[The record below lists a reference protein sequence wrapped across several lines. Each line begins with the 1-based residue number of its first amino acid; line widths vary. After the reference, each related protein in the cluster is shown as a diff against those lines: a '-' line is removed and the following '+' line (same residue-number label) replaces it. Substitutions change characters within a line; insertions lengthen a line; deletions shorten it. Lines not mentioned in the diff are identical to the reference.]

1 MEPHAIAL
9 AAPPPSPR
17 LRYHALPVAT
27 RIPDMTSSS
36 DQPVSSQPTETP
48 AIAPSPQPWIGIDMR
63 NADVVVDLFNKA
75 AQANLSS
82 KLRKGS
88 TVHLPDRG
96 KVLMT
101 GDVHDHGPNLAKIL
115 KLAAVHESPTNHVII
130 HEVIHGESFINGC
143 DLSVR
148 ILAKVAAMKVAFP
161 DQVHL
166 LQSNHELAQFR
177 GEGILKGNISVCEA
191 FDNGVNFIYGDRA
204 DEVRTALRT
213 FIRSYPL
220 AVRAPRGILFVHSLP
235 GERQIDKFDPTVL
248 DREPTDADLE
258 AGGSGYMLCWGRYQ
272 SQELCDKLAEK
283 LKVQLFITGHQ
294 PAEMGYEMMTRSLMI
309 LASNHEH
316 GMVLPIDLS
325 KRYDMDKVMES
336 LIPLAALQG

>member
-1 MEPHAIAL
+1 
-9 AAPPPSPR
+9 
-17 LRYHALPVAT
+17 
-27 RIPDMTSSS
+27 MTSSS
-36 DQPVSSQPTETP
+36 DQPVSSESIETP
-48 AIAPSPQPWIGIDMR
+48 AIPPSPQPWIGIDMR

-75 AQANLSS
+75 AKANLNS

-130 HEVIHGESFINGC
+130 HEVIHGESFVNGC

-148 ILAKVAAMKVAFP
+148 ILAKVAAMKGAFP

-177 GEGILKGNISVCEA
+177 GEGILKGNVSVCEA

-204 DEVRTALRT
+204 DDVRVALRA

-258 AGGSGYMLCWGRYQ
+258 VGGSGYMLCWGRYQ

-325 KRYDMDKVMES
+325 KRYDMDKAMES

>member
-1 MEPHAIAL
+1 M
-9 AAPPPSPR
+9 
-17 LRYHALPVAT
+17 
-27 RIPDMTSSS
+27 MSSS
-36 DQPVSSQPTETP
+36 DTP
-48 AIAPSPQPWIGIDMR
+48 QTSADSIAPATPLEPALPPSPQPWIGLDMR
-63 NADVVVDLFNKA
+63 NADVVVELFNLA
-75 AQANLSS
+75 ADANLKS
-82 KLRKGS
+82 KLRKGA
-88 TVHLPDRG
+88 TVHLPERG

-101 GDVHDHGPNLAKIL
+101 GDIHDHGPNFTKIL
-115 KLAAVHESPTNHVII
+115 KLAAVHESPSNHVIL

-148 ILAKVAAMKVAFP
+148 ILAKVAAMKAAFL

-204 DEVRTALRT
+204 DDVRTALRR

-235 GERQIDKFDPTVL
+235 GERQIDKFDPNVL
-248 DREPTDADLE
+248 DREPTETDLE
-258 AGGSGYMLCWGRYQ
+258 VGGSGYMLCWGRYQ

-336 LIPLAALQG
+336 LVPLAALPG